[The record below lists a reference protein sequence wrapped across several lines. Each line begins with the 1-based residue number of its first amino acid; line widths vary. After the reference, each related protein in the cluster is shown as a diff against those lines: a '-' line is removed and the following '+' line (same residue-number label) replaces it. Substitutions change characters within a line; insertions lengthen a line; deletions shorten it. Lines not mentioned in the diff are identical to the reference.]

1 MNFSQSIVF
10 SKLARGKQKIGEF
23 LSTGQVL
30 SHAEVWDMAQ
40 LHLAYNVLNLLLSHL
55 HIVVV
60 WIISC
65 HGNYQ

>member
-30 SHAEVWDMAQ
+30 SHAEV
-40 LHLAYNVLNLLLSHL
+40 
-55 HIVVV
+55 
-60 WIISC
+60 
-65 HGNYQ
+65 